1 MNEHELWFTQILNRL
16 FGGPITG
23 LLEAIG
29 IHPKSPAHPIPNH
42 FAMQILVILFV
53 MVLLAWLRASLSAE
67 NPGKMQQC
75 IEVVLEFLGEQA
87 DDIIGHD
94 GRQFVPFLFT
104 LAVFIFPS
112 NLLGEIPY
120 FETPTGVIEVTLGC
134 ALAAFLYYNFWGL
147 RHHGP
152 AGYIKTF
159 MGPVIL
165 IAPVMLVIEIISHLA
180 RVLSLS
186 VRLYANMLAGD
197 LIPQVFFSLIPVGI
211 PVVFMAFHVFV
222 AVLQTFIFV
231 LLTTVYLSGA
241 VSEGH

>member
-1 MNEHELWFTQILNRL
+1 M
-16 FGGPITG
+16 
-23 LLEAIG
+23 
-29 IHPKSPAHPIPNH
+29 
-42 FAMQILVILFV
+42 AMQILVVLLI
-53 MVLLAWLRASLSAE
+53 MGLLAWLRGALSAE
-67 NPGKMQQC
+67 NPGKMQQT
-75 IEVVLEFLGEQA
+75 IELILEFLGEQA

-94 GRQFVPFLFT
+94 GRQFLPFLFT
-104 LAVFIFPS
+104 LTVFILPC

-120 FETPTGVIEVTLGC
+120 FETPTGAIEVTLGC
-134 ALAAFLYYNFWGL
+134 ALAAFIYYNVWGL
-147 RHHGP
+147 RHHGL

-159 MGPVIL
+159 MGPVIV

-197 LIPQVFFSLIPVGI
+197 LIPQVFFSLIPIGV

-222 AVLQTFIFV
+222 ALLQTFIFV